1 MRLLGPCLVFIRSTA
16 LPQRT
21 EKGSLDD
28 ALESNQVESI
38 RSYERGV
45 RVTRGSDRGS
55 AVAYRGVSA
64 PVNARF
70 FSELAPYGRAS
81 REEND
86 CRGFATLAPPPS
98 TDRVT
103 LPT

>member
-1 MRLLGPCLVFIRSTA
+1 MVSA
-16 LPQRT
+16 
-21 EKGSLDD
+21 
-28 ALESNQVESI
+28 VEGCCEAI
-38 RSYERGV
+38 HPEDLQEYYERGV

-70 FSELAPYGRAS
+70 SDELAPYGRAS